1 MLIDENTRGGKENI
15 DFILAVGGGSVLD
28 SAKAIAASGC
38 EGSPDTVV
46 TNENGMYKRAAVVA
60 HNDIVGVGLAI
71 MFPAWMKYVYKRNL
85 MPSSLKELGGKKE
98 DIPVLVENM
107 FYNKPH
113 HGSFVSLTKEDAAAI
128 YRLALKI

>member
-46 TNENGMYKRAAVVA
+46 TNENGMYKKDADGDGIRPCFSIL
-60 HNDIVGVGLAI
+60 N
-71 MFPAWMKYVYKRNL
+71 P
-85 MPSSLKELGGKKE
+85 ELTMT
-98 DIPVLVENM
+98 LSNCM
-107 FYNKPH
+107 WN
-113 HGSFVSLTKEDAAAI
+113 
-128 YRLALKI
+128 YRPDV

>member
-1 MLIDENTRGGKENI
+1 M
-15 DFILAVGGGSVLD
+15 
-28 SAKAIAASGC
+28 C
-38 EGSPDTVV
+38 EGILLAMLTEGRRVMKEPECYEARATI
-46 TNENGMYKRAAVVA
+46 MWAAVVA